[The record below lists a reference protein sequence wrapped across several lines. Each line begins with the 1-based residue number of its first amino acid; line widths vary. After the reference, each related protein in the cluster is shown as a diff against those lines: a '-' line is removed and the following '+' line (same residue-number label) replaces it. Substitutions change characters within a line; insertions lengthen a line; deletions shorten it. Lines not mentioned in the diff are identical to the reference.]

1 MSVNLSIDGAMAE
14 VALNRPDKLNAMRE
28 ADVGEIVV
36 ALDRAE
42 QQQVRAVL
50 IRGEGAGFCAGR
62 DLSEADPGNE
72 DGEQILE
79 TVVNPVV
86 RRIATFPAPTFASV
100 HGPCLGLGLGLALA
114 CDVVY
119 IADDAKI
126 GSPFA
131 RIGAVLDSGGHSFL
145 VSRLGMHRALELIY
159 SGRLL
164 SGTEAAAIGLV
175 NQSFPP
181 DAVLDRTRKLAA
193 QVASGPTA
201 AFMES
206 KRLVRRIEEEGLGLF
221 EVLRREA
228 ISQGVAARTEDYKE
242 GISAFIQKRPP
253 KFSGK

>member
-1 MSVNLSIDGAMAE
+1 MSVNLSVDGAMAE

-28 ADVGEIVV
+28 ADVREIVV

-42 QQQVRAVL
+42 QQHVRALL

-72 DGEQILE
+72 DGEKILE
-79 TVVNPVV
+79 AVVNPVI
-86 RRIATFPAPTFASV
+86 RRIATFPAPTFAAV

-131 RIGAVLDSGGHSFL
+131 RIGAVLDSGGHSFF
-145 VSRLGMHRALELIY
+145 VSRLGTHRALELIY
-159 SGRLL
+159 AGKLL

-181 DAVLDRTRKLAA
+181 DAVLERTRKFAT

-206 KRLVRRIEEEGLGLF
+206 KRLVRRIDEEGLGLF
-221 EVLRREA
+221 AVLKHEA

-242 GISAFIQKRPP
+242 GISAFVQKRAP